1 MKAKLQL
8 VKKMLIALAC
18 IIPFTASGQTQIS
31 NEAQLRAIAN
41 DLTGDY
47 ILSSD
52 ITLTQE
58 WIPIGN
64 ETTRFTGT
72 INGNGKTIFGLK
84 FKDLSL
90 NGAGFIG
97 VAEGAVVENLR
108 IIGAEIYGGQD
119 VGGIIGRAYA
129 PTTVERCY
137 TSGSFL
143 GYDHIGGIIGGSN
156 TSSSEGDMSL
166 IKDCYSTAVIT
177 STSWQAGGIIGTT
190 INIEVI
196 NTYFAGIARCPSG
209 RTGGIA
215 ALADGGTTVI
225 ENSVSLATTLR
236 GDEANRVLGSIDGKN
251 VDLANNYSW
260 IETKVYDKE
269 GLYQDGESNPY
280 GVDGE
285 HKNIATLKSAA
296 FYNTTLGWNN
306 TVWKIEEGKYPIFAN
321 QTYPI
326 NADYIYLE
334 TFPERAIPGNT
345 HNTNMASALGRTIT
359 YNSSDASVASIDANG
374 LVTFHKNGTTTLTFT
389 TQGDAQYA
397 GTTLTHTLEV
407 KSISYNI
414 TTEEDLINIKYDL
427 EGEFTLMN
435 NITLTKNWTPIGT
448 FKGKLN
454 GNGKIIYGLRVD
466 DRENRNKGLFSETE
480 GATITKLGIEK
491 AHIVGNE
498 DVGAIVG
505 NMKGGLIDQCY
516 VADSYIE
523 GRDHIGSIAGAM
535 RSYDEITVPGDPDQ
549 GIEDQKEQRFAT
561 VRNSHAAAF
570 IYSREFQAGGIVGII
585 CGGTIEKCY
594 FSGIV
599 QSQTGRAAGIVSLV
613 DNSDPG
619 QIKDNMNLAVAGY
632 CSQSTYRIGDWGSR
646 GPESSEYNMI
656 FINNWSKEQS
666 YFGTDAKNSAV
677 QDGVKDNNRNG
688 SSLLN
693 DNDARTQN
701 FYSTT
706 LGWDMTNTWKFVSGT
721 EGKIYPILKW
731 QEAPLTSHVYG
742 IPESAFLTW
751 YPGSDEALDLK
762 KVISTTGET
771 LTFSVIAG
779 QNLVDLD
786 GTLLYVTEG
795 TLTVG
800 GIATVGMAIDQSLS
814 SVLDRKESQFNVEI
828 VLRDA
833 YSNVSSVQ
841 EFLNINNRLYAK
853 FRLTQNINLTGVDFA
868 GFGSSDTPF
877 TGELDGNGFS
887 IINPVIKTNGGNRKG
902 LFNAT
907 DGAKIQKLGVV
918 NISFEG
924 TSTSRGVDIG
934 GLVGSCR
941 NTTIEQCYVTGRIVG
956 TDHVGGF
963 VGGNS
968 DNVTI
973 RNSYADVTI
982 EAGQQAAG
990 FFGVTA
996 GTVTVENSYYAGS
1009 IRTTSRGWAGGIIGL
1024 IDRSG
1029 EIKVSGSV
1037 SIGDIS
1043 SAEVAGHHIG
1053 GNIKDEDVERGTVSL
1068 FTKNLYNLDATL
1080 VSNGNEWMLPTI
1092 VNGVTEDAT
1101 PTMPANL
1108 KRASTYTA
1116 IGWDFNNIWTIEENV
1131 SYPKLK
1137 SVQQMSGLSTPV
1149 GAANNYKAYT
1159 VDNNIH
1165 ILGIETEATV
1175 SVYNVNGQMISL
1187 STVTPDSM
1195 IPVPGKGLYLL
1206 RITEN
1211 GISSSIKVL
1220 CK

>member
-1 MKAKLQL
+1 MKTKLQL
-8 VKKMLIALAC
+8 VKKMLIVFAC
-18 IIPFTASGQTQIS
+18 IIPFTVSGQIQIS

-47 ILSSD
+47 ILSAD
-52 ITLTQE
+52 ITLTQD
-58 WIPIGN
+58 WTPIGD

-72 INGNGKTIFGLK
+72 IDGNGKTIFGLK
-84 FKDLSL
+84 FKDLSVS
-90 NGAGFIG
+90 GAGFIG
-97 VAEGAVVENLR
+97 IAEGAIIENLR
-108 IIGAEIYGGQD
+108 IVGAEVYGGQD
-119 VGGIIGRAYA
+119 VGGIVGRAYA

-137 TSGSFL
+137 TSGAFY
-143 GYDHIGGIIGGSN
+143 GYDHIGGIVGGSRM
-156 TSSSEGDMSL
+156 SSSEGDMSL
-166 IKDCYSTAVIT
+166 IKDCFSTAVIT

-190 INIEVI
+190 INMEVI
-196 NTYFAGIARCPSG
+196 DTYFAGIARCPSG
-209 RTGGIA
+209 KTGGIV

-225 ENSVSLATTLR
+225 ENSVSMALSLK
-236 GDEANRVLGSIDGKN
+236 GDEANRILGSIDGKS
-251 VDLANNYSW
+251 VDLANNFSW
-260 IETKVYDKE
+260 DGTKVYDKE
-269 GLYQDGESNPY
+269 GLYEEGVSDSY

-285 HKNIATLKSAA
+285 HKNAATLKSAA
-296 FYNTTLGWNN
+296 FYNTTLGWS
-306 TVWKIEEGKYPIFAN
+306 TSVWKIEEGKYPVFAN
-321 QTYPI
+321 QTYPL
-326 NADYIYLE
+326 NGDFIYLE
-334 TFPERAIPGNT
+334 SFPERALPGNT
-345 HNTNMASALGRTIT
+345 HNTNMVSALERTVT
-359 YNSSDASVASIDANG
+359 CSSSDPSVASINGNG
-374 LVTFHKNGTTTLTFT
+374 LVTFLKNGTTTLTFT
-389 TQGDAQYA
+389 TQGDAYCS
-397 GTTLTHTLEV
+397 GTTLTYVLEV

-414 TTEEDLINIKYDL
+414 TTEEDLNNIRYDL

-435 NITLTKNWTPIGT
+435 NITLTKDWTPIGT

-466 DRENRNKGLFSETE
+466 DKENRNKGLFSETE
-480 GATITKLGIEK
+480 GATITKLGIER

-498 DVGAIVG
+498 DIGAIVG

-523 GRDHIGSIAGAM
+523 GRDHIGSIVGAM
-535 RSYDEITVPGDPDQ
+535 RSYEAIIVPGDPDQ
-549 GIEDQKEQRFAT
+549 GTEDQKEQRFAT
-561 VRNSHAAAF
+561 VRNCHAAAF
-570 IYSREFQAGGIVGII
+570 IYSREYQAAGIAGII
-585 CGGTIEKCY
+585 CGGTLEKCY

-599 QSQTGRAAGIVSLV
+599 QAQRGRAAGIVSLV

-619 QIKDNMNLAVAGY
+619 EIKNNINLAVAGY
-632 CSQSTYRIGDWGSR
+632 CAQSTYRIGDWGSR
-646 GPESSEYNMI
+646 GPESTEYNMI
-656 FINNWSKEQS
+656 FTNNWSKEQS
-666 YFGTDAKNSAV
+666 YFGVDAKNSAV

-701 FYSTT
+701 FYSGT
-706 LGWDMTNTWKFVSGT
+706 LGWDMTNTWKFISGA
-721 EGKIYPILKW
+721 EGKIYPVLKW

-742 IPESAFLTW
+742 VSEAAYLTW

-771 LTFSVIAG
+771 LTFNVTAG

-795 TLTVG
+795 NLTAG
-800 GIATVGMAIDQSLS
+800 GIATIGMAIDPSLS
-814 SVLDRKESQFNVEI
+814 SVLDRKESQFNVEV

-841 EFLNINNRLYAK
+841 DFLNINNRLYAK
-853 FRLTQNINLTGVDFA
+853 FRLTQNINLTGIDFA
-868 GFGSSDTPF
+868 GFGSSDVPF

-887 IINPVIKTNGGNRKG
+887 IINPVIKTDGGNRKG

-973 RNSYADVTI
+973 RNSYADITI

-996 GTVTVENSYYAGS
+996 GTVTVENCYYAGS
-1009 IRTTSRGWAGGIIGL
+1009 IRATGRGWVGGIIGL
-1024 IDRSG
+1024 IDSQG
-1029 EIKVSGSV
+1029 EIKVSGCV
-1037 SIGDIS
+1037 SIGDLS
-1043 SAEVAGHHIG
+1043 SVEMAGHHIG
-1053 GNIKDEDVERGTVSL
+1053 GNLKDGDVERGTVSL

-1092 VNGVTEDAT
+1092 VSGVTEDAS
-1101 PTMPANL
+1101 PAMPANL
-1108 KRASTYTA
+1108 KKESTYTA
-1116 IGWDFNNIWTIEENV
+1116 IGWDFNNIWTIEENA

-1137 SVQQMSGLSTPV
+1137 FVQQMSGLSTPI
-1149 GAANNYKAYT
+1149 GTANNYKAYT

-1165 ILGIETEATV
+1165 ILGIEKEATV

-1187 STVTPDSM
+1187 STVTPDSI